1 MKEDRFIV
9 GIGQGE
15 HEYTVN
21 GVKYIVDS
29 VFRPFDFKNFKNT
42 LAEAIEAT
50 WADRDALT
58 AALKAA
64 PPANGTDRV
73 LELIEEVQ
81 KK

>member
-21 GVKYIVDS
+21 GVKYIVES

-42 LAEAIEAT
+42 LAEVVEKYIKNDL
-50 WADRDALT
+50 ADWTNEEKGGIMNTECVST
-58 AALKAA
+58 AGKE
-64 PPANGTDRV
+64 D
-73 LELIEEVQ
+73 
-81 KK
+81 

>member
-42 LAEAIEAT
+42 LAEVVEKYIKNDL
-50 WADRDALT
+50 ADWTNEEKGGIMNTECVST
-58 AALKAA
+58 AGKE
-64 PPANGTDRV
+64 D
-73 LELIEEVQ
+73 
-81 KK
+81 

>member
-1 MKEDRFIV
+1 MKKDRFIV

-42 LAEAIEAT
+42 LAEVVEKYIKNDL
-50 WADRDALT
+50 ADWTIDEKGGIMNTECVST
-58 AALKAA
+58 AGKE
-64 PPANGTDRV
+64 D
-73 LELIEEVQ
+73 
-81 KK
+81 

>member
-29 VFRPFDFKNFKNT
+29 VFKPFDLKNFKNT
-42 LAEAIEAT
+42 LAEVVEKYIKNDL
-50 WADRDALT
+50 ADWTNDEKGGIMSTECVST
-58 AALKAA
+58 AGKE
-64 PPANGTDRV
+64 D
-73 LELIEEVQ
+73 
-81 KK
+81 

>member
-42 LAEAIEAT
+42 LAEVVEKYIKNDL
-50 WADRDALT
+50 ADWTNEEKGGIINTECVST
-58 AALKAA
+58 AGKE
-64 PPANGTDRV
+64 D
-73 LELIEEVQ
+73 
-81 KK
+81 

>member
-29 VFRPFDFKNFKNT
+29 VFKPFDFKNFKNT
-42 LAEAIEAT
+42 LAEVVEKYIKNDL
-50 WADRDALT
+50 ADWTNEEKGGIMNTECVST
-58 AALKAA
+58 AGKE
-64 PPANGTDRV
+64 D
-73 LELIEEVQ
+73 
-81 KK
+81 

>member
-29 VFRPFDFKNFKNT
+29 VFKPFDFKNIKNT
-42 LAEAIEAT
+42 LAEVVEKYIKNDL
-50 WADRDALT
+50 ADWTNDEKGGIINTECVST
-58 AALKAA
+58 AGKE
-64 PPANGTDRV
+64 D
-73 LELIEEVQ
+73 
-81 KK
+81 

>member
-29 VFRPFDFKNFKNT
+29 VFKPFDLKNFKNT
-42 LAEAIEAT
+42 LAEVVEKYIKNDL
-50 WADRDALT
+50 ADWTNDEKGGIMNTECVST
-58 AALKAA
+58 AGKE
-64 PPANGTDRV
+64 D
-73 LELIEEVQ
+73 
-81 KK
+81 